1 MRKQRYGLGNVLLN
15 EERLFLRPRM
25 KQRIKKF
32 AKRLLSALGINITR
46 NQRYDALS
54 LRVMQ
59 RVISRGDNCI
69 DIGAHQGEVLD
80 DMLRFAPEG
89 EHHAFEPIPEMFVAL
104 KEKYRGNSRVNLHQV
119 ALADR
124 CGETTFQ
131 HVTTNPAYSG
141 LRQRT
146 YTQAERVSE
155 IKVEQRT
162 LDNLLPSDYSVAFV
176 KIDVEGAEYQVLKG
190 AKETLKRTKPVVV
203 FEHGLGASDHYGT
216 TPEMVYDLLVEEC
229 GLTISLLDRF
239 VVDAPPLSRDDFREE
254 FYASRNYYFVA
265 YHRP

>member
-1 MRKQRYGLGNVLLN
+1 
-15 EERLFLRPRM
+15 M
-25 KQRIKKF
+25 KQRIKKI
-32 AKRLLSALGINITR
+32 AKRVLSGLGINVTR

-59 RVISRGDNCI
+59 RVISSGDNCI
-69 DIGAHQGEVLD
+69 DIGAHRGEVLD

-89 EHHAFEPIPEMFVAL
+89 EHHAFEPIPEMFAAL
-104 KEKYRGNSRVNLHQV
+104 EEKYRGDSRVKLHQI
-119 ALADR
+119 ALSDG

-141 LRQRT
+141 LRRRT
-146 YTQAERVSE
+146 YTQNEQIAE
-155 IKVEQRT
+155 IKVEQRA
-162 LDNLLPSDYSVAFV
+162 LDTLLPSDYPVAFV

-190 AKETLKRTKPVVV
+190 AKATLKRTKPVIV

-216 TPEMVYDLLVEEC
+216 TPEMVYDLLVDEC
-229 GLTISLLDRF
+229 GLTVSLLDRF

-265 YHRP
+265 YHRR